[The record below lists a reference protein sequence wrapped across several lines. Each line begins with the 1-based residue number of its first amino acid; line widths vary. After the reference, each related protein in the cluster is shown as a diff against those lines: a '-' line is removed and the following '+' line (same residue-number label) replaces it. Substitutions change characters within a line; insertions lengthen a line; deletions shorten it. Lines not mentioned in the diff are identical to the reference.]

1 MRTTKNDVEKAF
13 KAFCVSIGKETGF
26 GKDAW
31 DINFNSIYGGWVITS
46 EKGSKHPFTEK
57 RMGPKEFVNCLKF
70 ATQALHISF
79 PAIVYGP
86 ILGQ

>member
-1 MRTTKNDVEKAF
+1 MRNTKNDVEKAF
-13 KAFCVSIGKETGF
+13 KAFCVSIGKETGTHI
-26 GKDAW
+26 DAW

-46 EKGSKHPFTEK
+46 EKGSRHPFTEK
-57 RMGPKEFVNCLKF
+57 RMGPKEFVNCLEF
-70 ATQALHISF
+70 ATKALHISF